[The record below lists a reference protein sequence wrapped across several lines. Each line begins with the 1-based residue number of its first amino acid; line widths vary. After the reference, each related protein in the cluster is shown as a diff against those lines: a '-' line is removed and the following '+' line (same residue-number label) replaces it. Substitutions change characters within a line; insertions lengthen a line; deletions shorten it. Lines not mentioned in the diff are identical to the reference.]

1 MPLVVITNVIAKAEI
16 NIGALCLIK
25 FSKFL
30 LVKKASAEMVKNK
43 STTKKNKKILI
54 TAAFSCKNN
63 LYSFIINVLELLV
76 TPIYLDQA
84 LEYFCQPHL
93 FLQT

>member
-1 MPLVVITNVIAKAEI
+1 
-16 NIGALCLIK
+16 
-25 FSKFL
+25 
-30 LVKKASAEMVKNK
+30 MVKNK